1 MSDEIDDEVP
11 QPRKRN
17 PAAGHPKRFTD
28 AEWDRMVNAF
38 REHPGDTT
46 RVSVI
51 TGIKR
56 LRVVRAWHHGYERQG
71 RPAISELLEADKFA
85 ARALRAEMHDAA
97 AAAAAP
103 HDAGIDDN
111 DDAAGI
117 VDAPTHI
124 VTTAEPARVMAAMV
138 ERDKVR
144 RKALEDSARTR
155 AEEGALIAVARRN
168 VMQLGLISAQVLR
181 GAQHLAERMQKQLE
195 LEQVSLK
202 DGMQLIQRSSVVV
215 RLGNEAAKIAI
226 QMERLAMGQPIGD
239 GSESTDGALKPED
252 AERWIEVAS
261 RALERARKR
270 RESEGQHEVS
280 AGTDR
285 GDAGRG
291 DPAAPAVGTEPDDE
305 TGDDLDLGLADGVG
319 GRDPATLN

>member
-11 QPRKRN
+11 QPRKRS
-17 PAAGHPKRFTD
+17 PAAGVPKRFTD
-28 AEWDRMVNAF
+28 AEWDRLVNAF

-46 RVSVI
+46 LVSEI

-56 LRVVRAWHHGYERQG
+56 VRVVKAWHHGYSRQG
-71 RPAISELLEADKFA
+71 RPAISELLESDKIL
-85 ARALRAEMHDAA
+85 ARATRADMHDEAA
-97 AAAAAP
+97 DAVEVPSAP
-103 HDAGIDDN
+103 ATVV
-111 DDAAGI
+111 
-117 VDAPTHI
+117 VDSDGVSH
-124 VTTAEPARVMAAMV
+124 EHKRVMAAMV

-144 RKALEDSARTR
+144 RQALADSARTR

-195 LEQVSLK
+195 SEQVSLK

-215 RLGNEAAKIAI
+215 RLGNEAAKMAI
-226 QMERLAMGQPIGD
+226 QMERLAMGQPVGD

-270 RESEGQHEVS
+270 RESEVRHEVQ

-285 GDAGRG
+285 GNAGRG
-291 DPAAPAVGTEPDDE
+291 GPPAPEVGTEPDDD